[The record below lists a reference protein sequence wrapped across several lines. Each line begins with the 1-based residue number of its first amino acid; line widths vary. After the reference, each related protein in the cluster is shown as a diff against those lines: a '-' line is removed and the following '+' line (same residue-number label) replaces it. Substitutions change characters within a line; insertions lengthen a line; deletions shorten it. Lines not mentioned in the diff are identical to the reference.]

1 VPATHVTESSTG
13 LAPRTGALLAYSG
26 WWVTGAVILFLERRN
41 PFIRAHA
48 RQAVAVFGAVSLLIL
63 VFALLAV
70 LSLAILT
77 TGFVLFTAAA
87 ACTWL
92 AGMLLWGAAMWSAAR
107 GERWMVGERLF
118 ELLKA
123 MVPVRRSPRDPAP
136 EPSVVDR
143 R

>member
-1 VPATHVTESSTG
+1 TCRQWRARYCSPFAKGSFFTAWSRRRAPSTPAPSRFRSASTLHPQAVVPATHVTESSTG

-70 LSLAILT
+70 LSL
-77 TGFVLFTAAA
+77 
-87 ACTWL
+87 
-92 AGMLLWGAAMWSAAR
+92 
-107 GERWMVGERLF
+107 
-118 ELLKA
+118 
-123 MVPVRRSPRDPAP
+123 
-136 EPSVVDR
+136 
-143 R
+143 